1 MKTNFTSRKGVVA
14 ILAVMAVVTSCYT
27 IKRVGQPHEVEAGGE
42 FTSRS
47 VIIYKDGDSDVIESY
62 ACIGIRVPEGWTVS
76 MPSNAY
82 EQWEKG
88 EVTNTSTMIAN
99 EKYTAICN
107 YRYPAEGYVWYGFSS
122 PQKLKHKLHADLSD
136 SIAVNC
142 KIQVPE
148 DANLG
153 DYEIEYVYGDEED
166 NFEKYTDLAYSVAND
181 NRLIE
186 TSTFETP
193 DGSSTAEGKS
203 HSFVDVDT
211 KIKVV
216 ALTGLNKVSADQYSV
231 SAEGD
236 AVRFEVKGAGAENAI
251 VTVYNAAGQVVD
263 TKVAN
268 SEVTTLKAQ
277 KGVNVVSILNG
288 NKRSVEKVVIK

>member
-1 MKTNFTSRKGVVA
+1 MKTYFTTRKSVVA
-14 ILAVMAVVTSCYT
+14 VLALMAVVTSCYT
-27 IKRVGQPHEVEAGGE
+27 IKRVAQAHEVAAGGE

-47 VIIYKDGDSDVIESY
+47 VVIYAEGDNQNATSY
-62 ACIGIRVPEGWTVS
+62 GCFGIRVPEGWTVTL
-76 MPSNAY
+76 PSNAY

-88 EVTNTSTMIAN
+88 EVTATNPMIAN

-107 YRYPAEGYVWYGFSS
+107 HRYPAEGYVWYGFSTT
-122 PQKLKHKLHADLSD
+122 QKMKHQLHKDFSD

-142 KIQVPE
+142 KIQVP
-148 DANLG
+148 AGAKLG

-166 NFEKYTDLAYSVAND
+166 NFEKYTDLAWSQSND
-181 NRLIE
+181 NRLVE
-186 TSTFETP
+186 TSTFKTP
-193 DGSSTAEGKS
+193 DGSSEHNT
-203 HSFVDVDT
+203 HTFVDVDT
-211 KIKVV
+211 KIKVIESS
-216 ALTGLNKVSADQYSV
+216 GLSKVSADQYSV
-231 SAEGD
+231 ATADD
-236 AVRFEVKGAGAENAI
+236 AVLFEVKGAEAKNAI

-263 TKVAN
+263 SKVAN

>member
-27 IKRVGQPHEVEAGGE
+27 IKRVGQAHEVAAGGE

-47 VIIYKDGDSDVIESY
+47 VVIYAEGDNQSANSY
-62 ACIGIRVPEGWTVS
+62 GCFGIRVPEGWTVTL
-76 MPSNAY
+76 PSNAY

-88 EVTNTSTMIAN
+88 EVTATNPMIAN

-107 YRYPAEGYVWYGFSS
+107 HRYPAEGYVWYGFSTT
-122 PQKLKHKLHADLSD
+122 QKMSHQLHKDFSD

-142 KIQVPE
+142 KIQVP
-148 DANLG
+148 AGAALG

-166 NFEKYTDLAYSVAND
+166 NFEKYTDLAWDQEHD

-186 TSTFETP
+186 TSTFKTP
-193 DGSSTAEGKS
+193 DGSSEYNT
-203 HSFVDVDT
+203 HTFVDVDT

-216 ALTGLNKVSADQYSV
+216 ASSGLSKVSADQYSV

-236 AVRFEVKGAGAENAI
+236 AVRFEVRGAGAENAI
-251 VTVYNAAGQVVD
+251 VTVYNAVGQVVD
-263 TKVAN
+263 SKVAN

>member
-1 MKTNFTSRKGVVA
+1 MKTYFTTRKSVVA
-14 ILAVMAVVTSCYT
+14 VLALMAVVTSCYT
-27 IKRVGQPHEVEAGGE
+27 IKRVAQAHEVAAGGE

-47 VIIYKDGDSDVIESY
+47 VVIYAEGDNQNATSY
-62 ACIGIRVPEGWTVS
+62 GCFGIRVPEGWTVTL
-76 MPSNAY
+76 PSNAY

-88 EVTNTSTMIAN
+88 EVTATNPMIAN

-107 YRYPAEGYVWYGFSS
+107 HRYPAEGYVWYGFSTT
-122 PQKLKHKLHADLSD
+122 QKMNHNLHKDLSD

-142 KIQVPE
+142 KIQVPA
-148 DANLG
+148 DAALG
-153 DYEIEYVYGDEED
+153 DYEIEYVYGDETE
-166 NFEKYTDLAYSVAND
+166 NFEKYTDLAYSEAND

-186 TSTFETP
+186 TATFETRE
-193 DGSSTAEGKS
+193 SQAAEKN

-216 ALTGLNKVSADQYSV
+216 AMTGLNKVSADQYSV

-236 AVRFEVKGAGAENAI
+236 AVRFEVKGVGAENAI

-263 TKVAN
+263 SKVAN

>member
-47 VIIYKDGDSDVIESY
+47 VVIYNEGDNEEVESY
-62 ACIGIRVPEGWTVS
+62 GCFGIRVPEGWTVTL
-76 MPSNAY
+76 PSNAY
-82 EQWEKG
+82 EQWVEG
-88 EVTNTSTMIAN
+88 EVTATNPMIAN

-107 YRYPAEGYVWYGFSS
+107 HRYPAEGYVWYGFSTT
-122 PQKLKHKLHADLSD
+122 QKMKNQLHKNLSD

-142 KIQVPE
+142 KIQVP
-148 DANLG
+148 AGAALG
-153 DYEIEYVYGDEED
+153 DYEIEYVYGDETE
-166 NFEKYTDLAYSVAND
+166 NFEKYEDLAYNGDKD

-186 TSTFETP
+186 TATFETRE
-193 DGSSTAEGKS
+193 SQAQGKG
-203 HSFVDVDT
+203 HSFADVDT

-216 ALTGLNKVSADQYSV
+216 AVTGLNKVSADQYSV
-231 SAEGD
+231 ATADD
-236 AVRFEVKGAGAENAI
+236 AVLFEVMGAEAKNAI

-263 TKVAN
+263 SKVAN